1 VTHPSRFDLGDGA
14 ELRRYT
20 LDEAEALYAL
30 VDRERERLRR
40 WMPWTD
46 FTKDVDDQRAW
57 LERVLNDETQM
68 EGYGIFVDGELAG
81 GAGLQI
87 YPFNVTAEIGY
98 WIAAAYEGRGLVTR
112 VCRAFIGYAFGE
124 GGLHRIVIRA
134 ATENARS
141 RAIPERLGFT
151 QEGVMREEER
161 PSDVYLDLVVYGLLE
176 TEWRG

>member
-1 VTHPSRFDLGDGA
+1 MSRPHRFDLGDGA

-20 LDEAEALYAL
+20 LDDVDELYAL

-40 WMPWTD
+40 WMPWPDLTRSAG
-46 FTKDVDDQRAW
+46 VQREW
-57 LERVLNDETQM
+57 LEGVLNDPAQM

-81 GAGLQI
+81 GAGMRI
-87 YPFNVTAEIGY
+87 EPFNVTAEIGY
-98 WIAAAYEGRGLVTR
+98 WIAGAYEGRGLVTR

-124 GGLHRIVIRA
+124 GGLHRVVIKA
-134 ATENARS
+134 ATENTRS

-161 PSDVYLDLVVYGLLE
+161 PTDVYVDLVVYGLLE
-176 TEWRG
+176 TEWSG